1 MDTDTAIQIAV
12 IILLLFCSAFFSSAE
27 TSLMA
32 VNKVKMKT
40 LSQEGDKR
48 ADRVLYIL
56 DDQAKML
63 STILIGNNIVNLT
76 ASSMTTV
83 VASKIGG
90 MYVGFATGLLTFLV
104 LIFGEITPK
113 TAATLNAD
121 NMALKYSS
129 LILPLMKLL
138 TPVIWIINKLSRIVL
153 TIMGLDPDKKQEA
166 MTEEELR
173 TIVDI
178 SHEEGVIESNEKEM
192 ITNVFDFGDQSAR
205 DIMIPRVD
213 MTCIDVNADYNELI
227 EIFRKDKYTRMP
239 VYEEDT
245 DNIIGI
251 INIKDILLIN
261 HDEEFSVRNVMR
273 DVLYTFEY
281 KKVSKLMNDMRKS
294 SCNVSIVVSEYGS
307 CVGMITLED
316 MLEEIVGEIRDE
328 FDEDEEHESD
338 SICVAD
344 GEYLVEGSMRLTD
357 LNEILNTEFESED
370 FDSIGGYLT
379 ELLGHMPETGD
390 SVENSGYKFVADA
403 ANEMRVEKVR
413 IFRLDEE

>member
-121 NMALKYSS
+121 NMALKYAAI
-129 LILPLMKLL
+129 ILPLMKLL
-138 TPVIWIINKLSRIVL
+138 TPIIWIINKLSRVVL
-153 TIMGLDPDKKQEA
+153 TIMGIDPDKKQEA

-338 SICVAD
+338 SICVSD

-357 LNEILNTEFESED
+357 INEILNTEFESED

-379 ELLGHMPETGD
+379 ELLGHLPETGEEAED
-390 SVENSGYKFVADA
+390 SGYRFVVDL

-413 IFRLDEE
+413 IFRLD